1 MKKVLILITLAM
13 IFAAC
18 GTSNDV
24 GKVSTTKAPSANTQS
39 NTQSNTQVNTPMN
52 SEPVKEEV
60 FTSGANPRADIIS
73 AAQKLQKLPFW
84 SAKIT
89 SETTP
94 EVNAEMQYLAPDRYW
109 IKKADGE
116 VIVIGKDSYS
126 NENGKWGKLDA
137 NIGEAIRSST
147 QTGIEEGV
155 KNLQDVQIVGK
166 EQVNGKDATIY
177 SHKFGD
183 ITTKIWIGSDSG
195 LQLKNEV
202 EANVGGKIE
211 KQTTIYDYDK
221 KVSIEAPKID

>member
-1 MKKVLILITLAM
+1 MKKLFVFIALALISAG
-13 IFAAC
+13 C
-18 GTSNDV
+18 GTSNETKNTAV
-24 GKVSTTKAPSANTQS
+24 KAPPANTQA
-39 NTQSNTQVNTPMN
+39 NAPAN

-94 EVNAEMQYLAPDRYW
+94 EADAEMQYFAPDRYW
-109 IKKADGE
+109 IKKAGGE
-116 VIVIGKDSYS
+116 VIVIGNDSYS
-126 NENGKWGKLDA
+126 KENDKWEKLDA
-137 NIGEAIRSST
+137 NIGENIRSST
-147 QTGIEEGV
+147 KTGIEEGV
-155 KNLQDVQIVGK
+155 KNLQDVQIIGK
-166 EQVNGKDATIY
+166 EKVNGKDATIY

-183 ITTKIWIGSDSG
+183 ITTKIWIASDSG

-202 EANVGGKIE
+202 EANIGGKME
-211 KQTTIYDYDK
+211 KQTTVYDYDK